1 MAIIYSYPL
10 TTPKVKDLLIGT
22 SVFDEDDENSPRNN
36 PTVSFTIKSLLDMIG
51 TGGFQ
56 TLQQVTNL
64 GASTTNAIT
73 IANGLSVTGTFTD
86 STGGVGTAGQVL
98 SSTNIGTAWVNDN
111 AGLNYYVTGG
121 SFDDQTGILAITGND
136 ALVGASIDLDGR
148 YLTANQT
155 ITLSGDVSGSG
166 ETAITTTLATVNTNI
181 GAFTNANITVNA
193 KGLVTAAASGT
204 DETYDLN
211 AGAKVSTSVPINL
224 TSTSGTDN
232 SLVNL
237 KEGTNITL
245 TRGSATEI
253 TIAATDTNTEYTGG
267 RGITLNTLEFDVNV
281 DATASAVP
289 ENLSTTAS
297 QTYKVQLDDQSE
309 NLVVNVPWVSGGG
322 SVTGSGTLNKVPRW
336 TATGSDLGDGPIT
349 FSNATASATSTF
361 GGDIYS
367 DEHAE
372 ADYFVATGA
381 NTTNSADKIVMEF
394 FQSSQGGHSIYGLTT
409 SNLAQY
415 LIKLKSSDAS
425 LSSNALLLTG
435 TLAQFGTGRITI
447 GNQDV
452 NSRLISMGYQQQWE
466 FYQNSQTNL
475 QFRKGTA
482 TTLPIYEVS
491 TGGDFIL
498 NQYGSGT
505 KTGTPTYNLSV
516 DSTGNVIETPASQT
530 GASLVY
536 TQAYTAANLFTG
548 GTQTF
553 NVTGGVPVGK
563 QLLIENLVYYLDYG
577 GTSFDYIN
585 TDEIKINYS
594 DGWSTVIGPK
604 ISNVDTFMN
613 TTKDAMTEGIFAFS
627 GSIFPHLL
635 GEVVV
640 GASPGFFDLVLPT
653 ARPTVGNGT
662 LYVSMQ
668 YKLLDTGTSFSL

>member
-1 MAIIYSYPL
+1 
-10 TTPKVKDLLIGT
+10 
-22 SVFDEDDENSPRNN
+22 
-36 PTVSFTIKSLLDMIG
+36 MIG
-51 TGGFQ
+51 TGGSQ

-64 GASTTNAIT
+64 GATTTNAIT
-73 IANGLSVTGTFTD
+73 IANGLSVNGTFTD
-86 STGGVGTAGQVL
+86 SSGGVGTSGQVL

-111 AGLNYYVTGG
+111 AGLNYYVTGAT
-121 SFDDQTGILAITGND
+121 FDTATGILAITGND

-322 SVTGSGTLNKVPRW
+322 SVTGSGTLNKIPRW

-349 FSNATASATSTF
+349 FSNATTTATSTF

-381 NTTNSADKIVMEF
+381 NTTNSANKIVMEF
-394 FQSSQGGHSIYGLTT
+394 FQSSQGGHSVYGLTT

-425 LSSNALLLTG
+425 ISSNALLLTG

-516 DSTGNVIETPASQT
+516 DSAGKIIETPASQT

-548 GTQTF
+548 GTQAF

-563 QLLIENLVYYLDYG
+563 KLLIENLVYYLDYG
-577 GTSFDYIN
+577 GTSFDYIS
-585 TDEIKINYS
+585 TDEIKIIYL
-594 DGWSTVIGPK
+594 DGSSSIIGPK
-604 ISNVDTFMN
+604 INDVDTFMN
-613 TTKDAMTEGIFAFS
+613 TIKDVMTEGVFSFS
-627 GSIFPHLL
+627 GSTYPHLL
-635 GEVVV
+635 GAVVV
-640 GASPGFFDLVLPT
+640 GASPGSFELSLPT